1 MLTIAKPGKRI
12 ALDEIDTRPPKRAER
27 EQMERELER
36 LERELGALQELMWGA
51 RTHSVLVV
59 LQGRDAAGKDGT
71 IKRVAGALNPRGVQ
85 VTSFAAPSAE
95 ELAHDFLW
103 RVHLRTPRLGEFAIF
118 NRSHYEDVLAV
129 RVHEL
134 VEEAKW
140 RPRFAHIADFE
151 ALLAD
156 QGCIVL
162 KFFLNISKGEQRE
175 RLLERERDPIKAW
188 KLDPTDWAERR
199 LWKAY
204 STAYEEVFR
213 RCASEQLPW
222 HIVPADSKWY
232 RNYLVAKTI
241 VEALKPCEHAWRRT
255 LAKKGRDGK
264 RALRKALAKQA
275 RD

>member
-1 MLTIAKPGKRI
+1 
-12 ALDEIDTRPPKRAER
+12 
-27 EQMERELER
+27 
-36 LERELGALQELMWGA
+36 
-51 RTHSVLVV
+51 
-59 LQGRDAAGKDGT
+59 
-71 IKRVAGALNPRGVQ
+71 
-85 VTSFAAPSAE
+85 
-95 ELAHDFLW
+95 
-103 RVHLRTPRLGEFAIF
+103 
-118 NRSHYEDVLAV
+118 V

-134 VEEAKW
+134 VDEAKW

-213 RCASEQLPW
+213 RCASKQLPW

-241 VEALKPCEHAWRRT
+241 VEALEPHEHAWRRA

-264 RALRKALAKQA
+264 RALRKALAKQ
-275 RD
+275 RRE